1 MTWHE
6 KLDKLCVRFLTE
18 TDAILGAE
26 EDKGK
31 RLQYAAEIE
40 QVAYELFRDAGQ
52 RLTDLEL
59 DMRK

>member
-52 RLTDLEL
+52 RLTDLKL
-59 DMRK
+59 DMWK

>member
-1 MTWHE
+1 MAWHE

-40 QVAYELFRDAGQ
+40 QVAYELYRDAGQ
-52 RLTDLEL
+52 RLQDLKL
-59 DMRK
+59 DMWK

>member
-52 RLTDLEL
+52 RLTDLKL

>member
-6 KLDKLCVRFLTE
+6 KLDKLCVKFLTE

-52 RLTDLEL
+52 RLQDLKL
-59 DMRK
+59 DIWK